1 MQNSM
6 NKTNEEPIEI
16 APNIFFIGVF
26 DPNIRTFDIIMKTAN
41 GSSYNAYLIKTN
53 EGVVILDGVK
63 LEFQDIFFQKVEKLC
78 TYNEIKYVI
87 SHHLEPDHA
96 GSIPELIR
104 RAPQAKVLISPQATA
119 MLKAITH
126 NENIDFETV
135 WTNKSLKM
143 GDKTIK
149 FLTTPYLHWPETMS
163 SYVQENK
170 LLFSGDVFGSHYH
183 DRRLFNDLVGDFHY
197 SFKYYYDH
205 IMRPF
210 KSYVL
215 NAIKL
220 YDKLEIDLIATLHG
234 PILRDNPKK
243 YIDYYR
249 KWSQN
254 SYKLSTSGKKTL
266 SIFYLTSYK
275 NTQDMAEAIYEGAE
289 SVDGIIANVY
299 DLASIEES
307 NMINILEDSDGI
319 LIGSPTINADAPK
332 PVWELLSCMMLLEKK
347 GKLGSAFGSYGWS
360 GEAVDM
366 IIHRLKSLNFRVPP
380 IENIKI
386 KLIPT
391 EEELQDC
398 YDFGVEFSHILN
410 GKIIELTMN

>member
-1 MQNSM
+1 MYS
-6 NKTNEEPIEI
+6 NKPIEI
-16 APNIFFIGVF
+16 APNIYFIGSF
-26 DPNIRTFDIIMKTAN
+26 DPDIRTFDIIMKTAN

-53 EGVVILDGVK
+53 EGVIILDTVK
-63 LEFQDIFFQKVEKLC
+63 LEFQDEFFKKIESLC
-78 TYNEIKYVI
+78 SYDEIKYVI

-96 GSIPELIR
+96 GAIPELMN
-104 RAPQAKVLISPQATA
+104 RAPRAKVLISPQATP
-119 MLKAITH
+119 MLKAITR

-135 WTNKSLKM
+135 WTNKSLTL

-163 SYVQENK
+163 SYIVEDK

-183 DRRLFNDLVGDFHY
+183 DRRLFDDLVGDFFY

-210 KSYVL
+210 KSYAL

-220 YDKLEIDLIATLHG
+220 YDKLEINMIATLHG
-234 PILRDNPKK
+234 PILRENPKQ
-243 YIDYYR
+243 YIEYYR
-249 KWSQN
+249 KWSQDN
-254 SYKLSTSGKKTL
+254 YKDISHGKKIL

-275 NTQDMAEAIYEGAE
+275 NTKDMAEAIFEGAE

-307 NMINILEDSDGI
+307 NMINILEESNGI
-319 LIGSPTINADAPK
+319 LIGTPTINADAPK
-332 PVWELLSCMMLLEKK
+332 PVWDLLSCMMLLEKK
-347 GKLGSAFGSYGWS
+347 GKTGGAFGSYGWS

-366 IIHRLKSLNFRVPP
+366 IIHRLKSLNFKVPP
-380 IENIKI
+380 MDSLKI

-391 EEELQDC
+391 TEELALC
-398 YDFGVEFSHILN
+398 YDFGVEFAEIIN
-410 GKIIELTMN
+410 GKMIEMTMN

>member
-1 MQNSM
+1 MYS
-6 NKTNEEPIEI
+6 NKPIEI
-16 APNIFFIGVF
+16 APNIFFIGSF
-26 DPNIRTFDIIMKTAN
+26 DPDIRTFDIIMKTAN
-41 GSSYNAYLIKTN
+41 GSSYNAYLIKTD
-53 EGVVILDGVK
+53 EGVIILDTVK
-63 LEFQDIFFQKVEKLC
+63 LEFQDEFFKKVESLC
-78 TYNEIKYVI
+78 SYSEIKYVI

-96 GSIPELIR
+96 GAIPELMN
-104 RAPQAKVLISPQATA
+104 RAPQAKVLISPQATP
-119 MLKAITH
+119 MLKAITR

-135 WTNKSLKM
+135 WTNKSLTL

-163 SYVQENK
+163 SYVVEDK

-183 DRRLFNDLVGDFHY
+183 DRRLFNDLVGDFFY

-210 KSYVL
+210 KSYAL

-220 YDKLEIDLIATLHG
+220 YDKLEIDMIATLHG
-234 PILRDNPKK
+234 PILRENPTQ

-249 KWSQN
+249 KWSQDN
-254 SYKLSTSGKKTL
+254 YKDVSHGKKII

-275 NTQDMAEAIYEGAE
+275 NTKDMAEAIFEGAE
-289 SVDGIIANVY
+289 SVDGIVANVY

-307 NMINILEDSDGI
+307 NMINILEESQGV
-319 LIGSPTINADAPK
+319 LIGTPTINADAPK
-332 PVWELLSCMMLLEKK
+332 PVWDLLSCMMLLEKR
-347 GKLGSAFGSYGWS
+347 GKTGGAFGSYGWS

-380 IENIKI
+380 MESLKI

-391 EEELQDC
+391 TEELAQC
-398 YDFGVEFSHILN
+398 YEYGVEFGEIVN
-410 GKIIELTMN
+410 GKMLEMTMN